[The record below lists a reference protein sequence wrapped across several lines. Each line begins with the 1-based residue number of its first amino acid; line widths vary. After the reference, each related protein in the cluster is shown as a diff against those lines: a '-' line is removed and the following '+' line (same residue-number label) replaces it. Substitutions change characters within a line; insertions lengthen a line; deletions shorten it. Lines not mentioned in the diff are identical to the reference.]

1 MKLKFLIAI
10 LGIIFFLNFVS
21 AEVMLW
27 NNVIIDRTENLTTY
41 HAYYTLDDTSL
52 RGFCFQ
58 KDIPVVIQYNV
69 ESLPYSLTGG
79 QVDWCNLTI
88 KQYRNTYGTAFAW
101 SQGVTAELLNT
112 TYEEQSVYFDSGA
125 YDGFIQL
132 NMKQKDSAIIDM
144 KCHYTDADYLY
155 EDNALIGRFTTYLS
169 SYECEGCSQYTL
181 EELSN
186 EVEYADER
194 TANELEIYDKLQTAM
209 VWNYQVWLIISWII
223 KIGMVLLAVGLIFA
237 GVYYFYIFF
246 KQIGDE
252 LR

>member
-1 MKLKFLIAI
+1 MRKLFLTLFLAI
-10 LGIIFFLNFVS
+10 FLLNFAS

-41 HAYYTLDDTSL
+41 HAYYTFDDTSL
-52 RGFCFQ
+52 RGFGLQ
-58 KDIPVVIQYNV
+58 KDIPITIQYNV

-88 KQYRNTYGTAFAW
+88 KQYKNVYGTAFALG
-101 SQGVTAELLNT
+101 QGVTAELLNT
-112 TYEEQSVYFDSGA
+112 TFEEQSVYFDSGA
-125 YDGFIQL
+125 YDDYIQL
-132 NMKQKDSAIIDM
+132 NMKAKDSAIIDM

-186 EVEYADER
+186 EVEFADER
-194 TANELEIYDKLQTAM
+194 TANELAIYDKMQTA
-209 VWNYQVWLIISWII
+209 VIWNYQIWLIISWTV
-223 KIGMVLLAVGLIFA
+223 KIGLVLVAVGLIFA
-237 GVYYFYIFF
+237 GVYYFYKFF